1 MKENHKEWKI
11 QCQYFILISRLYN
24 YNLEITFFDNYSKI
38 LCYIQTS
45 KRIIDSLKDFSMN
58 DLAISLI
65 FFGTSIRGSLIKYVD
80 YVLFM
85 VIKMLSKH
93 GSLFKNQDI

>member
-1 MKENHKEWKI
+1 MSI
-11 QCQYFILISRLYN
+11 LILISRLYN

-65 FFGTSIRGSLIKYVD
+65 FFGTSIRGSLIN
-80 YVLFM
+80 VLFM

>member
-1 MKENHKEWKI
+1 
-11 QCQYFILISRLYN
+11 
-24 YNLEITFFDNYSKI
+24 
-38 LCYIQTS
+38 
-45 KRIIDSLKDFSMN
+45 MN

-80 YVLFM
+80 HVLFM

-93 GSLFKNQDI
+93 GSLFKNQDISRGKEGRHT